1 MNRRTLL
8 AALGIGIPA
17 AGALGWGLSEWM
29 LAAKRDAAPSR
40 SGAMQQLIGSPFALT
55 DHKGRRVTDETF
67 AGRVRLVFFGF
78 THCPDVCPT
87 GLAYIAETLDGLT
100 QPEAAAVSPLFIS
113 VDADRDKPDL
123 LATYVAHF
131 HPSLI
136 GLSGSEAEV
145 AQAAKAFRTYYRKV
159 PTGGDAYVMEH
170 TASIY
175 LIGPDG
181 RLRGFLDTHEPV
193 QTAVA
198 KIRLALSDTPSG
210 SAMTGERSS

>member
-8 AALGIGIPA
+8 VALGVGVPA
-17 AGALGWGLSEWM
+17 AGTLGWGLSEWM
-29 LAAKRDAAPSR
+29 LGANRASAPSR
-40 SGAMQQLIGSPFALT
+40 SGAIQQPIGSPFTLT
-55 DHKGRRVTDETF
+55 DHTGRRVTDETF

-100 QPEAAAVSPLFIS
+100 PQETAAVRPLFIS

-123 LATYVAHF
+123 LASYVAHF

-136 GLSGSEAEV
+136 GLSGLEAEV

-159 PTGGDAYVMEH
+159 STGEGAYVMEH

-198 KIRLALSDTPSG
+198 KIRLALNDTAPSS
-210 SAMTGERSS
+210 SATGERSS